1 MRPGSH
7 PDSTDHM
14 EKKRNPIPIPGADRG
29 SSDIRGHYF
38 LIRRLVPRLLAP
50 MRTSILI
57 PTTQQAV
64 DVHVARVAEA
74 ARACRGNSK
83 GVGVEVASYA
93 AESLRRFGGSDLTI
107 VVKLTT
113 RASLHDA
120 SDRGGRSKSGCAQRD
135 GTIAQGRAWKWQLQ
149 AK

>member
-7 PDSTDHM
+7 LDSTDHM
-14 EKKRNPIPIPGADRG
+14 EKKRIPIPIPGADRG

-38 LIRRLVPRLLAP
+38 PIRRLVPRLLAP

-83 GVGVEVASYA
+83 GMGALKWPRMLQNPSGASEVVTS
-93 AESLRRFGGSDLTI
+93 
-107 VVKLTT
+107 
-113 RASLHDA
+113 
-120 SDRGGRSKSGCAQRD
+120 RS
-135 GTIAQGRAWKWQLQ
+135 W
-149 AK
+149 